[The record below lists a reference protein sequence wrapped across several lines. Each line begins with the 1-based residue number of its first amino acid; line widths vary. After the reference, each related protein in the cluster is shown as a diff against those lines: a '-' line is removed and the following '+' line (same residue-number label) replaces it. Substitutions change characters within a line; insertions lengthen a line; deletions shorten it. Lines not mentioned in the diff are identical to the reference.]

1 MKISVVVDVQEDYH
15 TAQYLSQ
22 LGSFFPP
29 VCEFFVLP
37 GSRKNL
43 EETDANFAASAR

>member
-15 TAQYLSQ
+15 TAQSFSQ
-22 LGSFFPP
+22 LAVFSP

-37 GSRKNL
+37 ASRKNL
-43 EETDANFAASAR
+43 